1 MTYQEEDLT
10 GKVAVI
16 TGTSAGI
23 GAALAHGLHERGV
36 KLALASRR
44 GTDLGLPGVVSHA
57 CDVRE
62 AGQVKDLVDVAV
74 TQFGRLDILVANA
87 GVGHYASFLDT
98 PEEHITEMLATNVTG
113 TINLLRAGLP
123 HMIEAGRGGDVITV
137 ASEAGRRGFPGE
149 AVYCA
154 SKFAQVG
161 LTRALD
167 GEMREHGIRCTN
179 ICPGGV
185 FTEFAMSDGRGRTPD
200 SPAVQSMMRADDV
213 ADLIVYT
220 LTRPR
225 NFRMLEVALRPM
237 SEPSWG

>member
-1 MTYQEEDLT
+1 MPQEDLT

-16 TGTSAGI
+16 TGASSGI
-23 GAALAHGLHERGV
+23 GRALAIQLNTLGV
-36 KLALASRR
+36 KLALGSRKPAE
-44 GTDLGLPGVVSHA
+44 LGLSDTLSQA
-57 CDVRE
+57 CDVRDAAQVAELVE
-62 AGQVKDLVDVAV
+62 AASNA
-74 TQFGRLDILVANA
+74 FGRVDILVANA

-98 PEEHITEMLATNVTG
+98 PDDHITEMIETNVLG

-123 HMIEAGRGGDVITV
+123 HVVAGGRGGDVITV
-137 ASEAGRRGFPGE
+137 SSEAGRRGFPGE

-167 GEMREHGIRCTN
+167 GEFREAGVRCTN

-185 FTEFAMSDGRGRTPD
+185 HTEFAIGEGRGRSHD
-200 SPAVQSMMRADDV
+200 NPAVQKMMAAEDV
-213 ADLIVYT
+213 ADLIVYA

-225 NFRMLEVALRPM
+225 NMRLLEVALRPM
-237 SEPSWG
+237 SEQSWG

>member
-1 MTYQEEDLT
+1 MSQPEDLT

-16 TGTSAGI
+16 TGASSGI
-23 GAALAHGLHERGV
+23 GLALAHQLNGHGV
-36 KLALASRR
+36 KLALGSRHPK
-44 GTDLGLPGVVSHA
+44 DLGLTEAFTQP

-62 AGQVKDLVDVAV
+62 RAQVDALVQAAIER
-74 TQFGRLDILVANA
+74 FGRLDILVANA

-98 PEEHITEMLATNVTG
+98 PDDHITEIIETNVLG

-123 HMIEAGRGGDVITV
+123 HMVKAGNGGDVITV
-137 ASEAGRRGFPGE
+137 ASEAGRRGLAGE
-149 AVYCA
+149 AVYSA

-167 GEMREHGIRCTN
+167 NELREDGIRCTN

-185 FTEFAMSDGRGRTPD
+185 ATEFAMADGRGRTPD
-200 SPAVQSMMRADDV
+200 SPAVQAMMTAEDI

-220 LTRPR
+220 LRRPR
-225 NFRMLEVALRPM
+225 RMRLLEVALRPM
-237 SEPSWG
+237 SEASWG

>member
-1 MTYQEEDLT
+1 MAEDLT

-16 TGTSAGI
+16 TGASSGI
-23 GAALAHGLHERGV
+23 GKALAEQLHSLGV
-36 KLALASRR
+36 KLALCSRS
-44 GTDLGLPGVVSHA
+44 G
-57 CDVRE
+57 
-62 AGQVKDLVDVAV
+62 KDLSLDGVFAESVDVQNARQV
-74 TQFGRLDILVANA
+74 QDFVEAAHAKFGRIDILVANA
-87 GVGHYASFLDT
+87 GVGHYADFLDT
-98 PEEHITEMLATNVTG
+98 PEDHIVEMINTNVLG
-113 TINLLRAGLP
+113 TINLFRSGAPFVKAG
-123 HMIEAGRGGDVITV
+123 GRGGDLISI

-167 GEMREHGIRCTN
+167 NEFRQDNIRCTN

-185 FTEFAMSDGRGRTPD
+185 HTEFAIGEGRGRSHDDATVRNMM
-200 SPAVQSMMRADDV
+200 SPQDV
-213 ADLIVYT
+213 ADLVVYA

-225 NFRMLEVALRPM
+225 HMRLLEVALRPV